1 MTDLVSIIFSNIWSV
16 VLIMLFFGGSIFVHE
31 LGHFLAARKRGLKV
45 ERFSIGFGPKIVS
58 WTREGVEYRLSW
70 IPFGGYVAL
79 PQLADMQGIEG
90 NAGPEAQ
97 RLPPISY
104 TSKMIVSVMGAVF
117 NLLFAIAL
125 SVIIWQFGLPTTDLQ
140 TTTRIGYVT
149 ETLNLPD
156 GSEVQS
162 PANHAGLKAGD
173 RILAIDGKE
182 VDDWSALLQTLVSA
196 TGRDDY
202 GQPRTML
209 TIDRDG
215 ETLELEVF
223 PRVSGQESVRRI
235 GVTPAEPMIVAG
247 AMPDSPAA
255 LAGLLPGDELK
266 AIDDEPLYSRYQL
279 QTHLEANRDRP
290 SVFTLE
296 RNGEELRIPI
306 QPTEIPIRTD
316 GTKALTIG
324 AQFSV
329 PIILIYPT
337 PWEQIEKNFTIMYRV
352 LSGLINPNSDLG
364 IAHMSG
370 PPGIARI
377 LYETAQVDIRLVIWF
392 VIIINVNLA
401 FFNLL
406 PIPVLDG
413 GHMLFATIGKLRGR
427 ALPPTFVAT
436 AQSTFMILL
445 FSLLIYV
452 SVKDVGRWSRDRR
465 DEQDYRTNTVEPV
478 FEKTAPEP
486 PAVPEN

>member
-1 MTDLVSIIFSNIWSV
+1 MTDLVSTIFSNVWSIA
-16 VLIMLFFGGSIFVHE
+16 LIILFFGGSVFVHE

-58 WTREGVEYRLSW
+58 WTRDGVDYRISW

-90 NAGPEAQ
+90 SNSPDGKQ
-97 RLPPISY
+97 LPPISY
-104 TSKMIVSVMGAVF
+104 ASKMIVSVMGAVF

-140 TTTRIGYVT
+140 TTTQIGYVT
-149 ETLNLPD
+149 DTLTLPD
-156 GSEVQS
+156 GTEVQS
-162 PANHAGLKAGD
+162 PASHAGIKIGD
-173 RILAIDGKE
+173 RILAIDGKG
-182 VDDWSALLQTLVSA
+182 VDDWSDLLQTLVSA
-196 TGRDDY
+196 TGRDAY
-202 GQPRTML
+202 GQPRTIL
-209 TIDRDG
+209 TIDRNG
-215 ETLELEVF
+215 ETLDLEVF
-223 PRVSGQESVRRI
+223 PRVSGEESVRRI

-247 AMPDSPAA
+247 ALPDSPAA
-255 LAGLLPGDELK
+255 LAGLLPGDTLK
-266 AIDDEPLYSRYQL
+266 AIDGEKLYSRYQL
-279 QTHLEANRDRP
+279 QNHLEANRDRP
-290 SVFTLE
+290 SAFTVE
-296 RNGEELRIPI
+296 RDGEEMQVPI
-306 QPTEIPIRTD
+306 QPTEIQIRTD

-324 AQFSV
+324 AQFSMA
-329 PIILIYPT
+329 IKMIYPT
-337 PWEQIEKNFTIMYRV
+337 PWKQIEKNFTIMYRV

-364 IAHMSG
+364 LAHMSG

-427 ALPPTFVAT
+427 ALPPAFVAT

-452 SVKDVGRWSRDRR
+452 SFKDIGRWNRDSRDER
-465 DEQDYRTNTVEPV
+465 DYRTNTVEPV
-478 FEKTAPEP
+478 FEKADPESAPTA
-486 PAVPEN
+486 EN